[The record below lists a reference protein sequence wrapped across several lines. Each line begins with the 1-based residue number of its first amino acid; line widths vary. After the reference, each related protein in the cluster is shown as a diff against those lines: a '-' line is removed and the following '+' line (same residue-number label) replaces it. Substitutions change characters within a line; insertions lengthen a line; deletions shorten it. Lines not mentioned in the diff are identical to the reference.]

1 MTIFYDFMLGIGLK
15 MNVGSIISFDLPFIL
30 LGRFKS
36 VAILFLHPLNNHVVK
51 LTENFI
57 VHF

>member
-1 MTIFYDFMLGIGLK
+1 

-30 LGRFKS
+30 LRRFKS
-36 VAILFLHPLNNHVVK
+36 VAILFSHPLNNQSNVVNNYNVVK
-51 LTENFI
+51 PTEDLF

>member
-1 MTIFYDFMLGIGLK
+1 

-36 VAILFLHPLNNHVVK
+36 VAILFSHPLNNHVDK